1 MDRKGA
7 APPRCYPARMP
18 TIAQVEEQI
27 YVCEGFRVRLTPLKA
42 ATKTLPSYDFVV
54 MAPQRWRLSDWRNAR
69 LRAYVPLIRDITVL
83 RGGGAPAKTDV
94 QLGNLRD
101 TYYAAKYG
109 SLAPDAPP
117 IAPPTALPVGP
128 DPAPPRK
135 PSGKAPASSRSGKAP
150 ARGSKAGARKR
161 S

>member
-1 MDRKGA
+1 
-7 APPRCYPARMP
+7 MP

-27 YVCEGFRVRLTPLKA
+27 YVCEGFRVRFTPLKA
-42 ATKTLPSYDFVV
+42 STKTLPSYDFVV
-54 MAPQRWRLSDWRNAR
+54 MAPQRWRLSDWKNAR

-101 TYYAAKYG
+101 TYFAAKYG

-117 IAPPTALPVGP
+117 IAPLAAFPVRP
-128 DPAPPRK
+128 EPAPPSS
-135 PSGKAPASSRSGKAP
+135 PSGKAPAKPPSVKVPVSSRSGKTPSRSPVAK
-150 ARGSKAGARKR
+150 ARGRPRKR